1 MSAAKPGLAGA
12 IVSQLGILDT
22 VSTPWE
28 AEMATSVVLGGALE
42 ADIKAGLSPQTL
54 AQALTDAADE
64 VADRLADTDPPH
76 GYAALRA
83 LAVVGPPEIA
93 RRASEAAATLDSGAA
108 PSWVAGLGQVSE
120 GPCYVA
126 TDEFGETRT
135 VLCQFS
141 CCDEAKPRGVLGVL
155 DEAWHGAVGT
165 LVISGDRG
173 RRRME
178 KQVKRKGGEFREVI
192 PAEAGALLRDG
203 IAAFWHNGLPPDAKV
218 DGVTCSSLHLAAAR
232 AAALAAGT
240 ALAVTARDRWPDEA
254 LDGLVEEFLASPYGH
269 GFSPALPRLVAESC
283 VVHLGC
289 DPTLIGPAVLDRLLL
304 GVLPAVALGPDRFGQ
319 HVQPMVRAW
328 AEWLAERNDLPQ
340 RARRRLMTAERLSR
354 VRFGRA
360 WYGPDA
366 SPLRRYLEDL
376 SDAADDAAN
385 GELVTAVIE
394 RRTFAVP
401 APENRT
407 GGVAPGRSAAELDAA
422 DEADRALITA
432 LEAATQSVPQQRLPA
447 YLAVVRQL
455 WDDDPPEAWEAARR
469 MLAAGSSRE
478 AVLDELARTWEL
490 SGSDSEQY
498 AAALGKLPALR
509 GSRGG
514 DLALVVVFGAAGEVD
529 AQVGGQV
536 GPPERG
542 AQAGQ

>member
-1 MSAAKPGLAGA
+1 MTAAKPGLAGA

-22 VSTPWE
+22 VSTPWQ

-42 ADIKAGLSPQTL
+42 ADIKAGASPQAL
-54 AQALTDAADE
+54 AEALTDAAAE

-93 RRASEAAATLDSGAA
+93 RRASEAAATLDSEAA
-108 PSWVAGLGQVSE
+108 PAWVAGLGRVSE

-141 CCDEAKPRGVLGVL
+141 SCGEAKPRGVLGVL
-155 DEAWHGAVGT
+155 DEAWHGAIGT

-178 KQVKRKGGEFREVI
+178 KQAKRKGGEFREVS

-218 DGVTCSSLHLAAAR
+218 DGVTCSTLHLAAAR
-232 AAALAAGT
+232 AAELAAR
-240 ALAVTARDRWPDEA
+240 AAPAVTARDRWPDEA
-254 LDGLVEEFLASPYGH
+254 LDGLVQEFLASPCGH

-319 HVQPMVRAW
+319 YVQPVVRAW

-376 SDAADDAAN
+376 SDAVGD
-385 GELVTAVIE
+385 EFVTAVIE

-401 APENRT
+401 APADRT
-407 GGVAPGRSAAELDAA
+407 GEVAPGRSAAELDAA

-432 LEAATQSVPQQRLPA
+432 LEGAAQSVPQQRLPA

-455 WDDDPPEAWEAARR
+455 WDDDPPEVWEAARR

-478 AVLDELARTWEL
+478 AALDELARTWEL

-529 AQVGGQV
+529 AQVGCQV
-536 GPPERG
+536 GLAERG
-542 AQAGQ
+542 TQAGQ